1 MHFPI
6 EPKLLAISF
15 EPYTLQVNLVDFLVL
30 ISLFFS
36 FFFLPFSSYKNIR
49 KLHSERGKDLIHAW
63 PGKAKNQSKSLEL
76 AGLVIVGETKDIAS

>member
-30 ISLFFS
+30 ISLFFLS
-36 FFFLPFSSYKNIR
+36 FSFLLVLIKTLESYI
-49 KLHSERGKDLIHAW
+49 LSGERI
-63 PGKAKNQSKSLEL
+63 
-76 AGLVIVGETKDIAS
+76 